1 MVGIL
6 FSMQLT
12 GSASKTEKGI
22 RVVNPVLQYPHRKCP
37 VCDHLGAELLH
48 EQRFQGVAGTGLLDG
63 YDVVACKSCGAV
75 FSDHLPPV
83 ERFAEYYSS
92 ASKYEFSH
100 RGGEQ
105 HREEI
110 IRVEG
115 LAKWL
120 ASQLPLG
127 APILDVGCATGELL
141 LKLRQEGFSD
151 ITGLD
156 PSRECVERARNLHG
170 LTMIEGVL
178 GSRKPDQRS
187 YGAVILSAVLEHIP
201 ATDLFVKDLIQ
212 WTNSSGYLVVEV
224 PDLEFFDQSWNAPFQ
239 EMSVE
244 HVNFFTGPSLKN
256 LMRRHG
262 FKAVAERHFMCPAAP
277 GVLTGAVLTVLFQ
290 KSNHAGRVEHEDIS
304 KSSMTRYLE
313 QCRRIVDSESSAIRK
328 IVESKQPVIVW
339 GTGTLCQRLLA
350 QGELGK
356 ATITC
361 FVDSNLH
368 YQGKNLAGIP
378 IISPREINSDHA
390 ILITSWSFQDEIT
403 ETIRK
408 TLGLNNPIITLR

>member
-1 MVGIL
+1 
-6 FSMQLT
+6 
-12 GSASKTEKGI
+12 
-22 RVVNPVLQYPHRKCP
+22 VNPILQYPHRRCP
-37 VCDHLGAELLH
+37 VCDHLGAEVLH

-63 YDVVACKSCGAV
+63 YDVVVCKSCGAV

-120 ASQLPLG
+120 ASQLPLDL
-127 APILDVGCATGELL
+127 PILDVGCATGELL
-141 LKLRQEGFSD
+141 LKLREEGFRD

-156 PSRECVERARNLHG
+156 PSHECVERARNLHG

-178 GSRKPDQRS
+178 GSKKHDQRS

-201 ATDLFVKDLIQ
+201 ATYLFIQDLIQ
-212 WTNSSGYLVVEV
+212 WTNPSGYVVVEV
-224 PDLEFFDQSWNAPFQ
+224 PDLEFFDQSKNAPYQ

-244 HVNFFTGPSLKN
+244 HVNFFTGRSLKN
-256 LMRRHG
+256 LMSHHG

-277 GVLTGAVLTVLFQ
+277 GGLTGAVLTILFQ
-290 KSNHAGRVEHEDIS
+290 KINNAGEIEFEEVS
-304 KSSMTRYLE
+304 KTSMARYLK
-313 QCRRIVDSESSAIRK
+313 QCRQTVEAEVATIRK
-328 IVESKQPVIVW
+328 LVESRQPVIVW

-350 QGELGK
+350 QGELDK
-356 ATITC
+356 ANITC

-368 YQGKNLAGIP
+368 YQGKCLAGIP
-378 IISPREINSDHA
+378 IISPQQIQSDDP
-390 ILITSWSFQDEIT
+390 ILVTSWGFQDEIT
-403 ETIRK
+403 ETIRM
-408 TLGLNNPIITLR
+408 TLRLKNQIITLR

>member
-1 MVGIL
+1 M
-6 FSMQLT
+6 
-12 GSASKTEKGI
+12 
-22 RVVNPVLQYPHRKCP
+22 
-37 VCDHLGAELLH
+37 GAEVLH
-48 EQRFQGVAGTGLLDG
+48 EQRFQGVEGAGLLDG
-63 YDVVACKSCGAV
+63 YDVVACRSCGAV

-105 HREEI
+105 HQEEI

-120 ASQLPLG
+120 ASQLSLDL
-127 APILDVGCATGELL
+127 PILDVGCATGELL
-141 LKLRQEGFSD
+141 LKLRKEGFRD

-156 PSRECVERARNLHG
+156 PSYECVERARSLHG

-178 GSRKPDQRS
+178 GSKKSDQRS

-201 ATDLFVKDLIQ
+201 ATDLFIQDLIQ
-212 WTNSSGYLVVEV
+212 WTNPTGYVVVEV
-224 PDLEFFDQSWNAPFQ
+224 PDLEYFDQSKNAPYQ

-244 HVNFFTGPSLKN
+244 HVNFFTGLSLKN
-256 LMRRHG
+256 LMSRHG

-277 GVLTGAVLTVLFQ
+277 GGLTGAVLTILFQ
-290 KSNHAGRVEHEDIS
+290 KSDKIMKLVHEGTS
-304 KSSMTRYLE
+304 KSAMESYLR
-313 QCRRIVDSESSAIRK
+313 QCRQIVDSEEASIMEL
-328 IVESKQPVIVW
+328 VESQDPVIVW

-350 QGELGK
+350 QGKLGK
-356 ATITC
+356 ANITY

-368 YQGKNLAGIP
+368 YQGKQLAGMP
-378 IISPREINSDHA
+378 IISPQDIRSQDA

-403 ETIRK
+403 KTIRK
-408 TLGLNNPIITLR
+408 NLGLMNRIVTLR

>member
-1 MVGIL
+1 M
-6 FSMQLT
+6 
-12 GSASKTEKGI
+12 
-22 RVVNPVLQYPHRKCP
+22 NPSLQYPHRRCP

-48 EQRFQGVAGTGLLDG
+48 EQRFQGVTGTGLLEG

-83 ERFAEYYSS
+83 ERFSEYYSS

-120 ASQLPLG
+120 ASHLPLDLS
-127 APILDVGCATGELL
+127 ILDVGCATGELL
-141 LKLRQEGFSD
+141 IKLKKEGFSD

-156 PSRECVERARNLHG
+156 PSHECVERARNLHG

-178 GSRKPDQRS
+178 GSKKPDQRS

-201 ATDLFVKDLIQ
+201 ATDHFIRDLIQ
-212 WTNSSGYLVVEV
+212 WTDPSGFLVVEV
-224 PDLEFFDQSWNAPFQ
+224 PDLEFFDQSKNAPFQ

-244 HVNFFTGPSLKN
+244 HVNFFTAQSLKN
-256 LMRRHG
+256 LMLRYG

-277 GVLTGAVLTVLFQ
+277 GGLTGAVLTVLFQ
-290 KSNHAGRVEHEDIS
+290 KSDVAADIERELIS
-304 KSSMTRYLE
+304 KSSMERYLQ
-313 QCRRIVDSESSAIRK
+313 QCRQ
-328 IVESKQPVIVW
+328 IVESESVTIRKLAESRQPVIVW

-350 QGELGK
+350 QGDLGK
-356 ATITC
+356 ANITC
-361 FVDSNLH
+361 FVDSNRH

-378 IISPREINSDHA
+378 IISPEEISKDDA

-403 ETIRK
+403 DTIRQ
-408 TLGLNNPIITLR
+408 TLRLKNYIIVLR

>member
-1 MVGIL
+1 MN
-6 FSMQLT
+6 S
-12 GSASKTEKGI
+12 
-22 RVVNPVLQYPHRKCP
+22 VLQYPHRRCP
-37 VCDHLGAELLH
+37 VCNYLGAEVLH
-48 EQRFQGVAGTGLLDG
+48 EQRFQGVAGTGLLNG
-63 YDVVACKSCGAV
+63 YNVVACKSCGAV

-120 ASQLPLG
+120 ATQLPLDL
-127 APILDVGCATGELL
+127 PILDVGCATGELL

-156 PSRECVERARNLHG
+156 PSHECIERARSLHG

-178 GSRKPDQRS
+178 GSKKPDHRA
-187 YGAVILSAVLEHIP
+187 YGALILSAVLEHIP
-201 ATDLFVKDLIQ
+201 ATDLFIQDLIE
-212 WTNSSGYLVVEV
+212 WTNPSGYVVVEV
-224 PDLEFFDQSWNAPFQ
+224 PDLEFFDKSKNAPYQ

-244 HVNFFTGPSLKN
+244 HVNFFTGQSLKN
-256 LMRRHG
+256 LMSRYG
-262 FKAVAERHFMCPAAP
+262 FNAVAERHFMCPAAP
-277 GVLTGAVLTVLFQ
+277 GGLTGAVLTILFQ
-290 KSNHAGRVEHEDIS
+290 KSDEIIELVHEGTS
-304 KSSMTRYLE
+304 KSAMESYLR
-313 QCRRIVDSESSAIRK
+313 QCRQ
-328 IVESKQPVIVW
+328 IVESEEASIMELVNSQEPVIVW

-350 QGELGK
+350 QGKLAK
-356 ATITC
+356 ANITY

-368 YQGKNLAGIP
+368 YQGKQLAGIS
-378 IISPREINSDHA
+378 IISPKEIRSDDA

-403 ETIRK
+403 ETSRNN
-408 TLGLNNPIITLR
+408 LGLKNRIITLR